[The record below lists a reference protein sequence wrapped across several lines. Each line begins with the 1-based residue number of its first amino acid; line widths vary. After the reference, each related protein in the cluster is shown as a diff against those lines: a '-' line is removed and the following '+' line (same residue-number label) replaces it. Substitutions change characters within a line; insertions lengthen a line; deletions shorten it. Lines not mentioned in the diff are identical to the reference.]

1 MNENEKLLK
10 EGKLAELRDKYKEC
24 FDRIHEYEAMFREGV
39 IQSAVQTDEA
49 LKELG
54 AIFSSLNVVAYLCDV
69 YVKNITD
76 SEFNRLKIGALATGK
91 LTTVNFELLKKEASE
106 SVNEYRIT
114 AAIFCGYRDSCD
126 RLVSICQ
133 SSLKFEEKERKFH
146 EQRSQ

>member
-1 MNENEKLLK
+1 MNEKLLR
-10 EGKLAELRDKYKEC
+10 EGKLTELREKYQEC
-24 FDRIHEYEAMFREGV
+24 FDRIHEYEVMFREGV

-69 YVKNITD
+69 FVKNIET
-76 SEFNRLKIGALATGK
+76 SEFNRLKIGASAAGK
-91 LTTVNFELLKKEASE
+91 ITTITSDLLKKQASE

-133 SSLKFEEKERKFH
+133 SSLKFEEKERKFN